1 MRRIFQTTLRSYD
14 LQARDT
20 ISFVIIIPYP
30 VVRLSVLL
38 SIFSKLSRVICISG
52 GRNFQ
57 IAAPRRAI
65 LGHCHSLSLDFL
77 YSDGKL
83 TLIGS
88 TSIALMRK
96 VVESVIGRSDKR
108 REQGVP
114 CMTIRNGATRCN
126 LFSLQPNT
134 LFSRLSQFFHYLP
147 FSPVAPNF
155 ENLYKLHQQ
164 RAMQETEFVAV
175 SRAYIRKIFFGN
187 IRGW

>member
-20 ISFVIIIPYP
+20 ISFVIIITYP

-126 LFSLQPNT
+126 LFSL
-134 LFSRLSQFFHYLP
+134 
-147 FSPVAPNF
+147 
-155 ENLYKLHQQ
+155 
-164 RAMQETEFVAV
+164 
-175 SRAYIRKIFFGN
+175 
-187 IRGW
+187 